1 MAMSKGMIRTRDRN
15 PTSKIW
21 AVFFVSLVT
30 IAAAFYWSYTHFIT
44 LTKSLDALSNPAEEG
59 ILINEVFQEIIQAE
73 NHIHSYIL
81 TGDTLERSR
90 YRNRITRARNNIS
103 TLRNLLQD
111 DSVQAQRVDTLQSI
125 LDLKINY
132 LAQFLR
138 VKKLKQS
145 SLFTSEAIH
154 RIAEEVDDTAS
165 IDTQFLKREVIKG
178 HVIPVEKEEVVI
190 TPDQFKGVSGFLR
203 KLFGRDQTRIDT
215 FRTVDTETSYT
226 YNVAVDTSVVRDYF
240 RDSTLVAVKDIL
252 AMVMSKE
259 ITLQER
265 ITETEM
271 KLMRQNKIFITNIRM
286 VIEQLGERERMIA
299 TSKRAAARDL
309 VDGSVKILSA
319 IGCTGVLMSGIFVF
333 FILRDITGAR
343 HNRRQLE
350 VEKAKAEELARVKE
364 TFLSNMSHE
373 IRTPLHNIL
382 GYSALLEQTRLDSRQ
397 TGYMKAMRESHRY
410 LSGLVNNILDQ
421 AKINAGKLHLR
432 AEVFDPIQLVKDV
445 MSSYEHTA
453 AAKKVVLKTLLVDDL
468 RNVHL
473 VGDSFRVRQIL
484 HNLLTN
490 AIRFTEAGSITLTVG
505 GTPAKDRFNLE
516 ISVIDTGVG
525 VEEDKLNTIFEPFE
539 QGKSGIER
547 SAGGGTGLGL
557 SITRSLVEAMDGTIK
572 AERNPSGGT
581 IFRFSIAQ
589 PSAPTPLASTDE
601 TQNTDQGFY
610 QDCTVLAVE
619 DDPWSAALL
628 EEILR
633 PRVRQVNIFNDARE
647 ALSFI
652 MASTTRPDI
661 VLTDINL
668 PVLSGEKFKDEV
680 KALYPDTPV
689 VAVTAH
695 LQGEKLNAV
704 GEGGFDEICTK
715 PFTITQIEDIL
726 TRYSGEKATAIGH
739 PVDEREQIDLSP
751 IRAFSGNDEALFA
764 RLLAELVENNAQQV
778 ESFGEHLQSHNA
790 RGLSD
795 TSHKMRTTY
804 DTLRLSTISEQ
815 LGSIELHHQL
825 GNDDRLFDI
834 ARQLYPDLLALS
846 ARITS
851 LTRQYHTA

>member
-1 MAMSKGMIRTRDRN
+1 MAMSKGMTRTRDRN

-30 IAAAFYWSYTHFIT
+30 ITTAFYWSYTHFIT
-44 LTKSLDALSNPAEEG
+44 LTQSLDALSNPAEEG

-90 YRNRITRARNNIS
+90 YRDRITRARNNIS
-103 TLRNLLQD
+103 SLRNLLQD

-145 SLFTSEAIH
+145 SFFTSEAIH

-178 HVIPVEKEEVVI
+178 HVIPVEKEEIII
-190 TPDQFKGVSGFLR
+190 TPDQFKGVSGLLR

-299 TSKRAAARDL
+299 TSKRTAARDL
-309 VDGSVKILSA
+309 VDGSVKILSV
-319 IGCTGVLMSGIFVF
+319 IGCTGVLMSGIFIF

-382 GYSALLEQTRLDSRQ
+382 GYAALLEQTRLDSRQ

-410 LSGLVNNILDQ
+410 PSGLVNNILDQ

-432 AEVFDPIQLVKDV
+432 EEVFDPIQLVKDV

-453 AAKKVVLKTLLVDDL
+453 AAKNIMLKTLLVDDL

-473 VGDSFRVRQIL
+473 VGDNFRVKQIL

-490 AIRFTEAGSITLTVG
+490 AIRFADAGSITLTVG
-505 GTPAKDRFNLE
+505 RTPAKDRFNLE

-539 QGKSGIER
+539 QGESGIER
-547 SAGGGTGLGL
+547 SAARAWASPSPVVLLKRWTAQSKQKGIRPG
-557 SITRSLVEAMDGTIK
+557 EP
-572 AERNPSGGT
+572 PSGS
-581 IFRFSIAQ
+581 RSRCR
-589 PSAPTPLASTDE
+589 PSP
-601 TQNTDQGFY
+601 
-610 QDCTVLAVE
+610 
-619 DDPWSAALL
+619 
-628 EEILR
+628 R
-633 PRVRQVNIFNDARE
+633 P
-647 ALSFI
+647 
-652 MASTTRPDI
+652 
-661 VLTDINL
+661 
-668 PVLSGEKFKDEV
+668 
-680 KALYPDTPV
+680 
-689 VAVTAH
+689 
-695 LQGEKLNAV
+695 
-704 GEGGFDEICTK
+704 
-715 PFTITQIEDIL
+715 
-726 TRYSGEKATAIGH
+726 
-739 PVDEREQIDLSP
+739 
-751 IRAFSGNDEALFA
+751 
-764 RLLAELVENNAQQV
+764 
-778 ESFGEHLQSHNA
+778 
-790 RGLSD
+790 
-795 TSHKMRTTY
+795 
-804 DTLRLSTISEQ
+804 
-815 LGSIELHHQL
+815 
-825 GNDDRLFDI
+825 
-834 ARQLYPDLLALS
+834 
-846 ARITS
+846 
-851 LTRQYHTA
+851 